1 MSWAAA
7 SVWTENMSVREKL
20 NTILRR
26 YFLGG
31 ILVIVPLIITVVV
44 LRFLFL
50 RVDGLLS
57 PFIVRALGYKI
68 PGLGL
73 VATIVLIFL
82 AGFLTANV
90 IGSRLFKL
98 WEIFLIRTP
107 LVRTIYGSSKQLI
120 QAIATTDKHSFK
132 KVVLVEFPRKG
143 MYCLGFLTQE
153 IKTDLEAKPDELIAV
168 YIPSTPTPFSGWT
181 MLFPADDVTPL
192 DMTVEQGIK
201 FFVSGGIAA
210 PEMFRSRETKAIGE
224 PNSS

>member
-1 MSWAAA
+1 MSFR
-7 SVWTENMSVREKL
+7 SKL

-31 ILVIVPLIITVVV
+31 ILVIVPLIITYLV
-44 LRFLFL
+44 LRFLFTK
-50 RVDGLLS
+50 VDGLLS
-57 PFIVRALGYKI
+57 PFIAGLINYKV
-68 PGLGL
+68 PGLGV

-90 IGSRLFKL
+90 IGSRLFKI
-98 WEIFLIRTP
+98 WEIFLIKTP

-120 QAIATTDKHSFK
+120 EAITTTEKHSFK
-132 KVVLVEFPRKG
+132 RVVLVEFPRKG
-143 MYCLGFLTQE
+143 IFCLGFLTRE
-153 IKTDLEAKPDELIAV
+153 IPTDFDDKLDELIAV

-181 MLFPADDVTPL
+181 MLFRKEEVTPL

-210 PEMFRSRETKAIGE
+210 PERFCLDRTKAMGK
-224 PNSS
+224 PD

>member
-1 MSWAAA
+1 MSF
-7 SVWTENMSVREKL
+7 REKL
-20 NTILRR
+20 NTVLRR

-44 LRFLFL
+44 LRFFFL
-50 RVDGLLS
+50 KVDGLLS
-57 PFIVRALGYKI
+57 PFIVEALGYKI
-68 PGLGL
+68 PGLGV

-90 IGSRLFKL
+90 VGSRLFRL

-132 KVVLVEFPRKG
+132 QVVLVEFPRKG

-153 IKTDLEAKPDELIAV
+153 IKTDLEAKPGELIAV

-181 MLFPADDVTPL
+181 MLFRPEEVAPL

-210 PEMFRSRETKAIGE
+210 PESFRPGESRAIGQ
-224 PNSS
+224 PNST